1 MSCFSSC
8 HNGIRINYPLIGG
21 NQPMSKLTIENKF
34 IDVSDYGRPAARII
48 VQGLKSTKVTAVHL
62 TLLFGLSGLLAI
74 FCMGVEQYWAAGFF
88 LILKSILDAAD
99 GQLAR
104 TKNQPSYTGRYL
116 DSILDSLL
124 NIGLIVSIAI
134 FTHTNLGWALLAFIC
149 IQTQGTLYNYYH
161 VILRHSTD
169 GEITSQI
176 FENQSP
182 KAYPEESQAMV
193 NVLFKLFRLLY
204 KVFDDLIYALDPNA
218 SKAIVTP
225 KWFMFM
231 VSFYGLGFQLLL
243 MAFFL
248 VMGWIDHIIPFFIG
262 YSILIPLIIGTR
274 RILLK

>member
-1 MSCFSSC
+1 MEATKK
-8 HNGIRINYPLIGG
+8 
-21 NQPMSKLTIENKF
+21 MSKLRIENKF

-48 VQGLKSTKVTAVHL
+48 VQQLKTTKVTAIHI
-62 TLLFGLSGLLAI
+62 TLLFGISGILAI
-74 FCMGVEQYWAAGFF
+74 YAMAFEYYWASGFF
-88 LILKSILDAAD
+88 LVLKSILDAAD

-124 NIGLIVSIAI
+124 NFALIISIAI
-134 FTHTNLGWALLAFIC
+134 FTHTNIGWAMLAYIC
-149 IQTQGTLYNYYH
+149 MQMQGTVYNYYH

-176 FENQSP
+176 FENQVP
-182 KAYPEESQAMV
+182 KAYPQESQAMV

-204 KVFDDLIYALDPNA
+204 KVFDEFIYAMDPHA
-218 SKAIVTP
+218 SRAIVSP
-225 KWFMFM
+225 KWFMFL

-248 VMGWIDHIIPFFIG
+248 VMGWINFIIPFYIA
-262 YSILIPLIIGTR
+262 YSIFIPIFIGTR
-274 RILLK
+274 RLFLK

>member
-1 MSCFSSC
+1 M
-8 HNGIRINYPLIGG
+8 
-21 NQPMSKLTIENKF
+21 
-34 IDVSDYGRPAARII
+34 
-48 VQGLKSTKVTAVHL
+48 
-62 TLLFGLSGLLAI
+62 
-74 FCMGVEQYWAAGFF
+74 
-88 LILKSILDAAD
+88 LKSILDAAD

-124 NIGLIVSIAI
+124 NVGLIISIAI
-134 FTHTNLGWALLAFIC
+134 FTHANFGWALLAYIC
-149 IQTQGTLYNYYH
+149 MQTQGTVYNYYH

-193 NVLFKLFRLLY
+193 NFLFKLFRLLY
-204 KVFDDLIYALDPNA
+204 KVFDDFIYALDPHACKA
-218 SKAIVTP
+218 SVTP

>member
-1 MSCFSSC
+1 M
-8 HNGIRINYPLIGG
+8 IGG
-21 NQPMSKLTIENKF
+21 NQPMSKLTVENKF

-48 VQGLKSTKVTAVHL
+48 VHGLKSTKVTAVHL
-62 TLLFGLSGLLAI
+62 TLLFGLSGIVAI
-74 FCMGVEQYWAAGFF
+74 YCMSLEQYWAAGFF
-88 LILKSILDAAD
+88 LVLKSILDAAD

-124 NIGLIVSIAI
+124 NVALIVSIAF
-134 FTHTNLGWALLAFIC
+134 FTHANWGLALLAYIC
-149 IQTQGTLYNYYH
+149 MQTQGTVYNYYH

-182 KAYPEESQAMV
+182 KAFPEESQAMV
-193 NVLFKLFRLLY
+193 NFLFRLFRMLY
-204 KVFDDLIYALDPNA
+204 KVFDDFIYALDPNA
-218 SKAIVTP
+218 SKASVTP
-225 KWFMFM
+225 KWFMCM

-243 MAFFL
+243 MAVFL
-248 VMGWIDHIIPFFIG
+248 VMGWIDNIIPFFIG
-262 YSILIPLIIGTR
+262 YSILIPFIIGTR

>member
-1 MSCFSSC
+1 
-8 HNGIRINYPLIGG
+8 
-21 NQPMSKLTIENKF
+21 MSKLTLGNKF
-34 IDVSDYGRPAARII
+34 IDVSDYGRPMARVI
-48 VQGLKSTKVTAVHL
+48 VRMLKSTRVTAIHI
-62 TLLFGLSGLLAI
+62 TLLFGLSGMLAI
-74 FCMGVEQYWAAGFF
+74 YCMRLESYWAAGFF
-88 LILKSILDAAD
+88 LVLKSILDAAD

-134 FTHTNLGWALLAFIC
+134 FTHTNLGWALLAYLC
-149 IQTQGTLYNYYH
+149 MQTQGTLYNYYH

-193 NVLFKLFRLLY
+193 NFLFRLFRLLY
-204 KVFDDLIYALDPNA
+204 KVFDDFIYALDPNA
-218 SKAIVTP
+218 SKASVTP
-225 KWFMFM
+225 KWFMFL

-243 MAFFL
+243 MAVFL
-248 VMGWIDHIIPFFIG
+248 VLGWIDHIIPFFIG
-262 YSILIPLIIGTR
+262 YSILIPFIIGTR
-274 RILLK
+274 RMLLK